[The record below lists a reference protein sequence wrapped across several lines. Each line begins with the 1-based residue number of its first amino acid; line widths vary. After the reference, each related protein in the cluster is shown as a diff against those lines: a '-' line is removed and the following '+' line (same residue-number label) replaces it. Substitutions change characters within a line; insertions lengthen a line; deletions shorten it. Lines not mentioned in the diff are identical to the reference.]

1 MSEVITELIQ
11 PFSYAHKGDTQ
22 DATFITLLP
31 PTFKQIDKIAP
42 LKQAF
47 VTAISD
53 VSAGEQVAAVDTDDA
68 ASEDDITGP
77 QIMALMYR
85 STCDMTK
92 VFLHAQELFKSG
104 AALVDGEV
112 KLTTPLMEKMA
123 VNDFERLVGDYI
135 ANFIAP
141 SLMDG
146 L

>member
-1 MSEVITELIQ
+1 MSEVITELKDG
-11 PFSYAHKGDTQ
+11 FSYAFKGEEQ
-22 DATFITLLP
+22 NATFITLLP

-47 VTAISD
+47 VCAINEISQD
-53 VSAGEQVAAVDTDDA
+53 VQQSADDVEESA
-68 ASEDDITGP
+68 DDSITGP
-77 QIMALMYR
+77 QILVLLYR

-92 VFLHAQELFKSG
+92 VFLHAKDLFNSG
-104 AALVDGEV
+104 AALVDGET
-112 KLTTPLMEKMA
+112 KLTIPLMEKMS
-123 VNDFERLVGDYI
+123 VPDFEKLVGDYL